1 MNQQNNDFHNN
12 SYYSYQQPQ
21 GGTPNNNQNMPQDVN
36 TEECEKSGSTSM
48 ILGIISLCLNFFCC
62 GFVVASPILAII
74 SLVYASK
81 AKKASAGGNTY
92 GGKGVAGLIC
102 SIISLMYSAIFICFI
117 ILNIFLGFFVMDFL
131 DTVMNSI
138 AFIFRL

>member
-21 GGTPNNNQNMPQDVN
+21 GNTPNNNQNMPQDVN

-81 AKKASAGGNTY
+81 AKKASVGGNTY

-102 SIISLMYSAIFICFI
+102 SIISLVISVIYVFVFILYFFIFA
-117 ILNIFLGFFVMDFL
+117 
-131 DTVMNSI
+131 SI
-138 AFIFRL
+138 AANGGM